1 MLKYHKNIIL
11 PHIRSIKG
19 ETTVAN
25 ENKKKLD
32 SAEKRV
38 IIAAKRAAANK
49 SALNEVK
56 TSMKKLNAA
65 IEAGDKAQ
73 AQEIFKETTK
83 LLDSA
88 VSAGRMH
95 INTASNKKSG
105 FAKRI
110 NKLA

>member
-1 MLKYHKNIIL
+1 MPNI
-11 PHIRSIKG
+11 K
-19 ETTVAN
+19 
-25 ENKKKLD
+25 
-32 SAEKRV
+32 SAKKRV
-38 IIAAKRAAANK
+38 LITEAKNARNRSAN
-49 SALNEVK
+49 AEVK

-65 IEAGDKAQ
+65 IESGDKAK

-95 INTASNKKSG
+95 INTCANKKSG

-110 NKLA
+110 NALA